1 MEYSIMKTAA
11 TSIELSEAH
20 WSQSSIVLCEDRS
33 LKVLTLKAKTY
44 KCSRRENEV
53 TFKKMKNFEDK

>member
-33 LKVLTLKAKTY
+33 LKVLTLKAKM
-44 KCSRRENEV
+44 ENEV
-53 TFKKMKNFEDK
+53 TFKKMKNFEEK